1 MTWLLIAAGLYA
13 VWLYN
18 RIVAR
23 RNRTD
28 AAWAQIDTQ
37 LKRRADLV
45 PQLVGAVKG
54 AMAHESS
61 TLEAVVRARSECLA
75 TATADAPARFAAEQR
90 LSAALAPLS
99 VIVEANPDLKTSANV
114 LGLQEELSSTEN
126 RIAMARQHF
135 NDCVAEYNTAIGT
148 APGVFLAKAF
158 SFQPRQP
165 YAAEDQS
172 KAVPRVSLG

>member
-1 MTWLLIAAGLYA
+1 MTWLLIAVGVYG

-28 AAWAQIDTQ
+28 AAWAQIDAQ

-45 PQLVGAVKG
+45 PQLVGAVRG
-54 AMAHESS
+54 AMAHEAA
-61 TLEAVVRARSECLA
+61 TLEAVAKAR
-75 TATADAPARFAAEQR
+75 ADALAAAADPPARFAAEER
-90 LSAALAPLS
+90 LSSALAPVTAL
-99 VIVEANPDLKTSANV
+99 VEANPDLKTSANV
-114 LGLQEELSSTEN
+114 LGLQEELASTEN

-158 SFQPRQP
+158 SFEPRRP
-165 YAAEDQS
+165 YAADDP
-172 KAVPRVSLG
+172 ARARPGVRLG

>member
-1 MTWLLIAAGLYA
+1 MTWLLIAAGVYA

-37 LKRRADLV
+37 LKRRSDLV
-45 PQLVGAVKG
+45 PQLVGAVRG
-54 AMAHESS
+54 AMAHEAT
-61 TLEAVVRARSECLA
+61 TLEAVAKARAECLA
-75 TATADAPARFAAEQR
+75 AAAAPRARFMAEER
-90 LSAALAPLS
+90 LSAALAPLVARIES
-99 VIVEANPDLKTSANV
+99 NPDLKTASNV
-114 LGLQEELSSTEN
+114 LALQEELTSTEN

-148 APGVFLAKAF
+148 APGVFLARGFGFK
-158 SFQPRQP
+158 PRES
-165 YAAEDQS
+165 YAADDTSRALPQV
-172 KAVPRVSLG
+172 KLG

>member
-1 MTWLLIAAGLYA
+1 MTWLLIAAGIYA

-28 AAWAQIDTQ
+28 AAWAQVDTQ

-45 PQLVGAVKG
+45 PQLVGAVRG
-54 AMAHESS
+54 AMAHEAS
-61 TLEAVVRARSECLA
+61 TLEAVAKARADCLA
-75 TATADAPARFAAEQR
+75 MATADGPARFAAEQR
-90 LSAALAPLS
+90 LSAALAPLA
-99 VIVEANPDLKTSANV
+99 VIVESNPDLKTSANV
-114 LGLQEELSSTEN
+114 LGLQEELASTEN

-148 APGVFLAKAF
+148 APGVFIAKAF

-165 YAAEDQS
+165 YAAEDPAR
-172 KAVPRVSLG
+172 AVLRVGLG